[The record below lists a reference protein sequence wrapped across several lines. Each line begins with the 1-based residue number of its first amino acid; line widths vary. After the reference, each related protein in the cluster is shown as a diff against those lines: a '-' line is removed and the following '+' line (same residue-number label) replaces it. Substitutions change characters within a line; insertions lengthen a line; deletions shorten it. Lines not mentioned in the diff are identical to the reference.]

1 MILDARSTS
10 HAAEG
15 TRPYTAKAAV
25 ENMLSGMAVGD
36 TVTVDRF
43 ISWAGDDL
51 DQSRLAMYV
60 NKTSNGRRF
69 TVRQCKGAVATVTR
83 LS

>member
-1 MILDARSTS
+1 MILDARTTG

-51 DQSRLAMYV
+51 KIDRLAMYV
-60 NKTSNGRRF
+60 SRLANGRRF
-69 TVRQCKGAVATVTR
+69 TVRQSKGAVATVTR
-83 LS
+83 LA